1 MKLSKNAIQLLEARY
16 LLKNTEGKIVESPE
30 ELFWRVAK
38 YVASTENEDREKWEN
53 KFYALLA
60 NLHFLPNSPTLMN
73 AGLSHGQLSAC
84 FVLIGHLL
92 DFLTALSKVLILCDT
107 DNSHLRLG

>member
-1 MKLSKNAIQLLEARY
+1 MKLSENAKQLLNARY

-38 YVASTENEDREKWEN
+38 YVASVEKEDRKKWEN

-60 NLHFLPNSPTLMN
+60 NLHFLSPV
-73 AGLSHGQLSAC
+73 AQA
-84 FVLIGHLL
+84 
-92 DFLTALSKVLILCDT
+92 
-107 DNSHLRLG
+107 